1 MSCRSA
7 FCLRRTA
14 PDRAKPR
21 QAARSEL
28 NLKNIWRCMA
38 ISAKVEHKINDDI
51 REKEV
56 RVTDSTGEQLG
67 VMATKVAQ
75 DLAIAKD
82 LDLVMIAPQ
91 ATPPVCKIM
100 DYGKFLFEQQK
111 REKEA
116 RKNQKVIVIKE
127 VKLSPQIEDHDIEY
141 KLKNAKKFLKEGD
154 KVKVSVK
161 FRGREMAYT
170 QIGAA
175 VLQKFAEALEDS
187 GVMEKKPGMEGR
199 SMIMIFGPKPEDKK
213 EKSTKK

>member
-1 MSCRSA
+1 M
-7 FCLRRTA
+7 T
-14 PDRAKPR
+14 
-21 QAARSEL
+21 
-28 NLKNIWRCMA
+28 

-51 REKEV
+51 RDKEI

-67 VMATKVAQ
+67 VMATKDAQ
-75 DLAIAKD
+75 ELAIAKD

-100 DYGKFLFEQQK
+100 DYGKYMFEQQK

-127 VKLSPQIEDHDIEY
+127 VKLSPQIEDHDVEY

-175 VLQKFAEALEDS
+175 VLQKFAEALEDD
-187 GVMEKKPGMEGR
+187 GVMEKRPSMEGR

-213 EKSTKK
+213 EKSSKKKDAEAEKTE

>member
-1 MSCRSA
+1 M
-7 FCLRRTA
+7 T
-14 PDRAKPR
+14 
-21 QAARSEL
+21 
-28 NLKNIWRCMA
+28 

-51 REKEV
+51 REKEI

-67 VMATKVAQ
+67 VMATKDAQ
-75 DLAIAKD
+75 ELAIAKD

-100 DYGKFLFEQQK
+100 DYGKYMFEQQK

-127 VKLSPQIEDHDIEY
+127 VKLSPQIEDHDVEY

-175 VLQKFAEALEDS
+175 VLQKFAEALEDD
-187 GVMEKKPGMEGR
+187 GVMEKRPSMEGR

-213 EKSTKK
+213 EKSSKKKDAEAEKTE

>member
-1 MSCRSA
+1 M
-7 FCLRRTA
+7 T
-14 PDRAKPR
+14 
-21 QAARSEL
+21 
-28 NLKNIWRCMA
+28 
-38 ISAKVEHKINDDI
+38 ISAKIEHKINDDI
-51 REKEV
+51 KDKEI

-67 VMATKVAQ
+67 VMSTKDAQ
-75 DLAIAKD
+75 ELALSKD

-100 DYGKFLFEQQK
+100 DYGKYLFETAK

-127 VKLSPQIEDHDIEY
+127 VKLSPQIEDHDVEY

-170 QIGAA
+170 QIGAE
-175 VLQKFAEALEDS
+175 VLAKFAEALVDD
-187 GVMEKKPGMEGR
+187 GVLEKKPGMEGR
-199 SMIMIFGPKPEDKK
+199 SMIMIMGPKPEDKK
-213 EKSTKK
+213 VSKKSEI

>member
-1 MSCRSA
+1 M
-7 FCLRRTA
+7 T
-14 PDRAKPR
+14 
-21 QAARSEL
+21 
-28 NLKNIWRCMA
+28 
-38 ISAKVEHKINDDI
+38 ISTKIEHKINDDI
-51 REKEV
+51 KDKEI

-67 VMATKVAQ
+67 IMSTKDAQ
-75 DLAIAKD
+75 ALAVTKD

-91 ATPPVCKIM
+91 GTPPVCKIM
-100 DYGKFLFEQQK
+100 DYGKYMFEQQK

-175 VLQKFAEALEDS
+175 VLQKFAESLEDD
-187 GVMEKKPGMEGR
+187 GVMEKRASMEGR
-199 SMIMIFGPKPEDKK
+199 SMIMIIGPKPEDKK
-213 EKSTKK
+213 VIKKPTQEKES

>member
-1 MSCRSA
+1 M
-7 FCLRRTA
+7 T
-14 PDRAKPR
+14 
-21 QAARSEL
+21 
-28 NLKNIWRCMA
+28 

-51 REKEV
+51 KEKEI
-56 RVTDSTGEQLG
+56 RVTDSPGEQLG
-67 VMATKVAQ
+67 VMATKDAQ
-75 DLAIAKD
+75 ELAVKKD

-100 DYGKFLFEQQK
+100 DYGKYLFEQQK

-116 RKNQKVIVIKE
+116 RKHQKVIVIKE

-170 QIGAA
+170 QIGAK
-175 VLQKFAEALEDS
+175 VLEKFAEQLEDS
-187 GVMEKKPGMEGR
+187 GVMEKRPSMEGR
-199 SMIMIFGPKPEDKK
+199 SMVMIFGPKPEDKK
-213 EKSTKK
+213 EKTSKKKDQEKAE